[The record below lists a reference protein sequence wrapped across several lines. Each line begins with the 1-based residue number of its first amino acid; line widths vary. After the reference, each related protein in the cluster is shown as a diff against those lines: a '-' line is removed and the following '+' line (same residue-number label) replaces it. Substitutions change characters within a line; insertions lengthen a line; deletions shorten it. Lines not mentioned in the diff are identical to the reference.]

1 MVSVIVPV
9 YKVEKYL
16 VKCVN
21 SILAQS
27 FTDFELILV
36 DDGSPDNSG
45 KICDEFAEQDGRVKV
60 IHQKNAGQAVARN
73 AGISIARGE
82 YIAFVD
88 SDDYVT
94 ADYLKTL
101 VSLIQKYQCDLAICG
116 HRIVHERVE
125 EYNCAEKDSQVQCM
139 GNDEL
144 WDEIFGRL
152 NNAVWNKLFKKELLQ
167 GILFPKDLGHGE
179 DLIFNLEYILRCKTA
194 VKTNKEC
201 YFYLKRSDSI
211 TTSSF
216 STRKLKEIESKDRA
230 LEIVEKAHP
239 EQLSNAKKYC
249 FRARMNVIRAI
260 YKAKKDQAYSEQL
273 KQYRVYI
280 CSNYGSVCAELR
292 AKEIVEF
299 YIYTKLPLLYKIIVK
314 MI

>member
-1 MVSVIVPV
+1 MISVIVPV

-16 VKCVN
+16 EKCVN
-21 SILAQS
+21 SILAQR
-27 FTDFELILV
+27 FTDFELILI
-36 DDGSPDNSG
+36 DDGSPDECG
-45 KICDEFAEQDGRVKV
+45 VICDSFTQRDNRVRV
-60 IHQKNAGQAVARN
+60 IHQKNAGQAAARN
-73 AGISIARGE
+73 VGISISRGE
-82 YIAFVD
+82 YIAFID

-94 ADYLKTL
+94 ADYLETL
-101 VSLIQKYQCDLAICG
+101 VSFIQKYQCDLAMCG
-116 HRIVHERVE
+116 HRIVHEVDE
-125 EYNCAEKDSQVQCM
+125 EGICDEKDSQMQCM
-139 GNDEL
+139 DNDEL

-167 GILFPKDLGHGE
+167 GILFPEDLGHGE

-201 YFYLKRSDSI
+201 YFYRKRSDSI

-216 STRKLKEIESKDRA
+216 SPRKLKEIESKDRA
-230 LEIVEKAHP
+230 LEIVENAHP
-239 EQLSNAKKYC
+239 AQLSNAKKYC

-273 KQYRVYI
+273 KQYRVYV
-280 CSNYGSVCAELR
+280 CSNYGSVCAELK
-292 AKEIVEF
+292 AKEKVEF
-299 YIYTKLPLLYKIIVK
+299 YICTKIPLLYKIIVK